1 MRDTPNNFFTHDDY
15 ERHRQRYADLMGPN
29 GWLLF
34 VACDAGKD
42 LAQKVHQSYQDVLQ
56 KKYWSNDPVVEI
68 PLMTDIT
75 KRFEGNGHDGT
86 SPRIPKH
93 VAGAD
98 VYLFQSVMD
107 ERVNSEGV
115 NEGVWQLGQA
125 AFTLKSHRVNR
136 VTAILP
142 YFPYSR
148 QDKPSHKEREAA
160 LARHT
165 ADYLVNAGVDCVISY
180 HPHTTAIVGFF
191 PNDKPFQYISGIDL
205 FADVF
210 SPFKGNTET
219 IAVSLDAGGLKET
232 IHLAGALDID
242 FGLTA
247 KDRPKQKQTNTL
259 GVLGKLKGKQRGVLT
274 DDETATFSSCF
285 DAIKLLS
292 QPEYGLHEF
301 HVGISHMRLGLEYID
316 RLREA
321 NEKYGMIKLHTT
333 DSVPQRDEILS
344 LPFVE
349 VHSLAK
355 MWAYVINHVHYDL
368 SVSKLFGTDGDE

>member
-1 MRDTPNNFFTHDDY
+1 LNTLPGNFFTHDDY

-34 VACDAGKD
+34 VACDAGKT
-42 LAQKVHQSYQDVLQ
+42 LAQKVHQAYQQVLQ
-56 KKYWSNDPVVEI
+56 QKYFGSNPIEI
-68 PLMTDIT
+68 PLMQDIT
-75 KRFEGNGHDGT
+75 KRFEGDGHDGT

-107 ERVNSEGV
+107 ERTKSEGV
-115 NEGVWQLGQA
+115 NEGVWQIGQV
-125 AFTLKSHRVNR
+125 AFTLKAHRVNR
-136 VTAILP
+136 VTAVLP

-165 ADYLVNAGVDCVISY
+165 ADYLVNSGVDCVISY

-191 PNDKPFQYISGIDL
+191 PHDKPFQYISGIDL
-205 FADVF
+205 FTDVF
-210 SPFKGNTET
+210 SQFRKDPET
-219 IAVSLDAGGLKET
+219 IALSLDAGGLKET

-247 KDRPKQKQTNTL
+247 KDRPKQKQTKTL
-259 GVLGKLKGKQRGVLT
+259 GVLGNLDGKKRGILT
-274 DDETATFSSCF
+274 DDETATFGSCL
-285 DAIKLLS
+285 DAIKLLA
-292 QPEYGLHEF
+292 QPEYGIHEF
-301 HVGISHMRLGLEYID
+301 HVGISHMRLGLEFID

-321 NEKYGMIKLHTT
+321 HEKYGMVKLHTT
-333 DSVPQRDEILS
+333 DTVPQKEEILS

-349 VHSLAK
+349 VHSLSN

-368 SVSKLFGTDGDE
+368 SVSKLFGANGEQ